1 MFEVG
6 QVWPPGRVLV
16 SVCFC
21 TFGSPSETLVDDFRL
36 FNIDTLATN
45 LIFWILWSVGLQIC
59 SFCFCSILVPKVFHS
74 GALHSATPMAK
85 YSQNQSCG
93 HTCPWGSGDDNLPP
107 DAFTQAAMKA
117 ARRRGPQETVSS
129 QVQPV
134 QETQQT
140 EKMDSD
146 RSQKTSRSVSGE
158 KIQQVDVEGKMME
171 LLQKCLDKK
180 VIELR
185 DLKAPTIAV
194 KDVKDFDVR
203 SSCSTVTTARS
214 QASSWQ
220 EKQQPTSKKTQK
232 SNKDVVDCADK
243 AEVNGYEALDRY
255 PALLREV
262 NGLTDKAITQGLT
275 STGKQKQ
282 AMKLSDASLGKFDA
296 DQSRI
301 AYLQMQKSAA
311 EARNKNRSALTFGDD
326 VGPFAKTT
334 GPKEVTM
341 AGKRAQA
348 QKLSD
353 ASLGKFDVDQSQVA
367 FRETHNSAAEMRN
380 KHRVGQGIF

>member
-1 MFEVG
+1 M
-6 QVWPPGRVLV
+6 
-16 SVCFC
+16 
-21 TFGSPSETLVDDFRL
+21 L
-36 FNIDTLATN
+36 FL
-45 LIFWILWSVGLQIC
+45 FPQ
-59 SFCFCSILVPKVFHS
+59 HS
-74 GALHSATPMAK
+74 GAQSLYRSGAQSTRTISHYAMAK

-117 ARRRGPQETVSS
+117 ARRRVPQETVNSPV
-129 QVQPV
+129 QVQP
-134 QETQQT
+134 EP
-140 EKMDSD
+140 EKMDSV
-146 RSQKTSRSVSGE
+146 RSQTSRTSRSVSGE
-158 KIQQVDVEGKMME
+158 IQVQQDVEGKMME

-185 DLKAPTIAV
+185 DLKAPVTA
-194 KDVKDFDVR
+194 KDVDFDVR
-203 SSCSTVTTARS
+203 SSCSTATTRS
-214 QASSWQ
+214 QASSRQ
-220 EKQQPTSKKTQK
+220 EQPQKPQKPQPTSKKTQSK
-232 SNKDVVDCADK
+232 KKLVDCSARDEVN
-243 AEVNGYEALDRY
+243 EVNGYEALDRY
-255 PALLREV
+255 PALLREKK
-262 NGLTDKAITQGLT
+262 GLSDKAITQGLT

-326 VGPFAKTT
+326 VGPFATKTT

-353 ASLGKFDVDQSQVA
+353 ASLGKFDVDQSQIA

-380 KHRVGQGIF
+380 KNRVGQGIF